1 MNLFCTTSVT
11 DILRI
16 LTILSGFFLLYSV
29 LRNPRF
35 CLLGAYRHL
44 FYSHSLFH
52 WAWELKHAEYRT
64 LDKHI
69 TLSKTDPTLQ
79 CLCWL
84 HIHYYSLYNQT
95 CLPACLISFFLSLS
109 LPPFFLLC
117 PSLPSCSSHTHLR
130 STVFQEHSVAS
141 VVISVHVDSIPHA
154 RTCSCYWIWNLVHFA
169 KYPHIALPINPWQPF
184 KSQCL
189 WMWLLNV

>member
-1 MNLFCTTSVT
+1 MGEFCISSYYNVFSLPRYTCGF
-11 DILRI
+11 LW
-16 LTILSGFFLLYSV
+16 ILSVQHLSQIYLGSLLSCLFFLLLYSV

-84 HIHYYSLYNQT
+84 HIHYYSLYNHT
-95 CLPACLISFFLSLS
+95 CLPACLPYFILPVSLS
-109 LPPFFLLC
+109 SSFL
-117 PSLPSCSSHTHLR
+117 PSLPLSPIMLLPHTFKIHCISRTQCS
-130 STVFQEHSVAS
+130 
-141 VVISVHVDSIPHA
+141 
-154 RTCSCYWIWNLVHFA
+154 
-169 KYPHIALPINPWQPF
+169 
-184 KSQCL
+184 
-189 WMWLLNV
+189 